1 MLMDSA
7 GEARGYTFAKQGILA
22 LLVMHRDAQVPID
35 GVANRRCCG
44 TNTVHVLLQGGCT
57 RVPVM
62 GKWLVLTKL
71 GSATIS
77 ALE

>member
-1 MLMDSA
+1 MGVLRSYA
-7 GEARGYTFAKQGILA
+7 HGQCWRSPGYTFAKQGILA

-62 GKWLVLTKL
+62 GKWLV
-71 GSATIS
+71 
-77 ALE
+77 